1 MLQFQCDWFSSGPG
15 LLVSFVVSS
24 PIKGYNGKNKML
36 KADLQKISPVS
47 TLAFTKNKRQ
57 SATRSF
63 TFLTILAVP
72 TLQ

>member
-1 MLQFQCDWFSSGPG
+1 M
-15 LLVSFVVSS
+15 
-24 PIKGYNGKNKML
+24 
-36 KADLQKISPVS
+36 DLSKSTGHDPQRINPVS

-63 TFLTILAVP
+63 TFLSILAVP